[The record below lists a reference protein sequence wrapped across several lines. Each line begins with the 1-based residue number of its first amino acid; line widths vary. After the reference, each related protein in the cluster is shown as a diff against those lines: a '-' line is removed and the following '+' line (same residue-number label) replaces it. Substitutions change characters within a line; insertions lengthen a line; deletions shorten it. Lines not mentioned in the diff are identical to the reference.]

1 VKDFEITHKD
11 LERMSFEN
19 IIKLRKRL
27 DKSVRFLSK
36 HIDAT
41 KPNER
46 KNINKIMHAQSALAI
61 IEHFFQTRGM

>member
-1 VKDFEITHKD
+1 MKDFEITHAELD
-11 LERMSFEN
+11 SMSFEN

-61 IEHFFQTRGM
+61 VEHFFQTRGM